1 MEKQLHW
8 VKEAFSRQV
17 VIMDG
22 DRIVGGMHRDLLVR
36 DVDAYLNHV
45 HIFFDVTGFLVHSVN
60 IHDKNAGDK
69 IIGRIDFGVFNG
81 ANVLLE
87 TGEKYTWRRE
97 NFMMHEWSLVADDPD
112 TRSERELVHYDR
124 TRKFLTDEGTIELVT
139 EMPNAEMLILTGL
152 FVRNYFLRKRK
163 IATT

>member
-22 DRIVGGMHRDLLVR
+22 EQVVGGMHRDLLVR
-36 DVDAYLNHV
+36 DVDAHLNGI
-45 HIFFDVTGFLVHSVN
+45 HIFFDVQGFLVHSVN
-60 IHDKNAGDK
+60 IHDKNADNK
-69 IIGRIDFGVFNG
+69 IIGRIDFEGFNG
-81 ANVLLE
+81 ASVYLE
-87 TGEKYTWRRE
+87 TGEKYTWCRE
-97 NFMMHEWSLVADDPD
+97 NFTMHQWSLLMDKPGADVGQ
-112 TRSERELVHYDR
+112 EIVHYDR
-124 TRKFLTDEGTIELVT
+124 TRKFLADEGTIELVT
-139 EMPNAEMLILTGL
+139 DMPNAEMLILTGL